1 MQQCGQESTQPT
13 VRQTY
18 PIWRLCRVLLRR
30 SCKDEGVEHLQYIV
44 ILKQFANDLSPVC
57 CCKVSQARILCDREE
72 EGQQHN
78 NITKV

>member
-1 MQQCGQESTQPT
+1 M
-13 VRQTY
+13 RQTY

-30 SCKDEGVEHLQYIV
+30 PCKYEGVQHLQYIV

-57 CCKVSQARILCDREE
+57 CCKVSQARILCDRAG
-72 EGQQHN
+72 GQQHN